1 MTPKPF
7 QSKLRPHLE
16 FIRECRAQDM
26 SYPRI
31 AAELRARFGL
41 SAAPSTIFAFVKVR
55 SRRRAVIALPS
66 PAPTRAAAEAKSP
79 APSPT
84 PTRPPAHAAA
94 SAKWL
99 FYDPNKPLEKLP
111 SPSP

>member
-7 QSKLRPHLE
+7 QSKLRPHVE
-16 FIRECRAQDM
+16 FIRECRAQEM

-31 AAELRARFGL
+31 AAELRSRFGL

-66 PAPTRAAAEAKSP
+66 PAPTRAASAAPASLPTRSP
-79 APSPT
+79 AQ
-84 PTRPPAHAAA
+84 AAA
-94 SAKWL
+94 SANWL

-111 SPSP
+111 SSSP

>member
-1 MTPKPF
+1 MTRKPF

-31 AAELRARFGL
+31 AAELRARFNL

-55 SRRRAVIALPS
+55 ARRRTVFTLPPAERSVS
-66 PAPTRAAAEAKSP
+66 PRDARQAPSRIAPTR
-79 APSPT
+79 
-84 PTRPPAHAAA
+84 
-94 SAKWL
+94 SAKGGNWL
-99 FYDPNKPLEKLP
+99 NYDPSKPLEKLP
-111 SPSP
+111 LPP

>member
-55 SRRRAVIALPS
+55 CRRRTVFTM
-66 PAPTRAAAEAKSP
+66 PAPESVRAVTTP
-79 APSPT
+79 VL
-84 PTRPPAHAAA
+84 PTRPTAKATA
-94 SAKWL
+94 SANWL

-111 SPSP
+111 PPPS

>member
-1 MTPKPF
+1 MTRKPF

-16 FIRECRAQDM
+16 FIRECRAQEM

-31 AAELRARFGL
+31 SAELRTRFGL

-55 SRRRAVIALPS
+55 SRRRSVIALLARETKHEP
-66 PAPTRAAAEAKSP
+66 AAAPEPRTP
-79 APSPT
+79 AQSA
-84 PTRPPAHAAA
+84 RPAAHTAA
-94 SAKWL
+94 SANWL
-99 FYDPNKPLEKLP
+99 FYDPTKPLEKL